1 MEFLDTIVEF
11 FNNTNIP
18 EQLHQ
23 VDAAG
28 LFTNPWFL
36 VPFVLFVGYQ
46 LYKQSINTLVITG
59 VAIGL
64 WIFSGSPMTQNL
76 IVDGQLQIGKVLP
89 VAGVGIVAIGIII
102 YFLFMR
108 SE

>member
-1 MEFLDTIVEF
+1 MDFLTAIAEFIS
-11 FNNTNIP
+11 NTSVP
-18 EQLHQ
+18 AQVKA

-36 VPFVLFVGYQ
+36 APFVLFVGYQ
-46 LYKQSINTLVITG
+46 LYKQSMNALVLTG

-64 WIFSGSPMTQNL
+64 WLFTGSPLTRNL
-76 IVDGQLQIGKVLP
+76 IVDGQLQIGKILP
-89 VAGVGIVAIGIII
+89 VAGVGLVALGIII

-108 SE
+108 SD

>member
-1 MEFLDTIVEF
+1 MEILNRIVEF

-18 EQLHQ
+18 EQFHE
-23 VDAAG
+23 VDAIG

-36 VPFVLFVGYQ
+36 VPFVLFIGYK

-64 WIFSGSPMTQNL
+64 WIFSGSPMAKNL
-76 IVDGQLQIGKVLP
+76 IVDGQLQIGKILP
-89 VAGVGIVAIGIII
+89 VAGVGVVAIGIII

>member
-1 MEFLDTIVEF
+1 MEFLTTIAEF
-11 FNNTNIP
+11 FTSTNIP
-18 EQLHQ
+18 EQFRQ

-46 LYKQSINTLVITG
+46 LYKQAINTLVITG

-64 WIFSGSPMTQNL
+64 WIFSGSPLTRDL
-76 IVDGQLQIGKVLP
+76 IVDGQLQLGKILP
-89 VAGVGIVAIGIII
+89 LAGVVVAALAIVV